1 MSSWKILSQLLSW
14 FTFLLFPRYLASLH
28 QLLVPKSS
36 FVSEAFLLGWRWLKR
51 HVFFCSLCSWVCF
64 PELSNSQQILSCTS
78 QGTLPWFWQLQGI
91 LVQSLSRFLGSS
103 SYKGRAKLPL
113 FFLPSVRPKTYPLMS
128 LGFLL
133 PILNGPW
140 LTDLA
145 FLIFEGPLALSFNTY
160 KILDLNNYQKKNQL
174 KDISVM
180 LIINVSMLKLAIRF
194 ALF

>member
-1 MSSWKILSQLLSW
+1 
-14 FTFLLFPRYLASLH
+14 
-28 QLLVPKSS
+28 
-36 FVSEAFLLGWRWLKR
+36 
-51 HVFFCSLCSWVCF
+51 
-64 PELSNSQQILSCTS
+64 
-78 QGTLPWFWQLQGI
+78 
-91 LVQSLSRFLGSS
+91 
-103 SYKGRAKLPL
+103 
-113 FFLPSVRPKTYPLMS
+113 MS

-160 KILDLNNYQKKNQL
+160 KILDLNNYQKKKKNQL

>member
-1 MSSWKILSQLLSW
+1 M
-14 FTFLLFPRYLASLH
+14 
-28 QLLVPKSS
+28 
-36 FVSEAFLLGWRWLKR
+36 
-51 HVFFCSLCSWVCF
+51 
-64 PELSNSQQILSCTS
+64 
-78 QGTLPWFWQLQGI
+78 
-91 LVQSLSRFLGSS
+91 
-103 SYKGRAKLPL
+103 
-113 FFLPSVRPKTYPLMS
+113 FFLPSLRPKTYPFMS